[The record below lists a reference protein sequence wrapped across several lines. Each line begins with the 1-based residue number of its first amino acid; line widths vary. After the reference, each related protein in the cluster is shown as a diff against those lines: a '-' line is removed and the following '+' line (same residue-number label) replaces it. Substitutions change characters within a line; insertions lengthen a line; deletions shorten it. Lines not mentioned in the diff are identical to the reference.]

1 MGTYFASINSLE
13 IMIKPLSHL
22 PIFSIS
28 LFLILSFS
36 PFSFI
41 GMYLIEFVQPEED
54 SPYIKE
60 QFEKERMASKE
71 RNYVIIHP

>member
-41 GMYLIEFVQPEED
+41 GMYLIEFED